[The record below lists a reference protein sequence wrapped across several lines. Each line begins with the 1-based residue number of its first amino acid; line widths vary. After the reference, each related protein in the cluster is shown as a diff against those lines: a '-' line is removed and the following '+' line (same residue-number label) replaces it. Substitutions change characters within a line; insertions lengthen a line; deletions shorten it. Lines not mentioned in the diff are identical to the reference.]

1 MTTYVFDPAW
11 QKERDRL
18 GSLESLFDA
27 SSRRLLTSLG
37 VGEGW
42 RCLEVGCGAG
52 GVARWLAERVGST
65 GRVLA
70 TDLDTRFI
78 DGHGQANLDVLTHNI
93 VSDTLEDA
101 AFDLVHARAVL
112 EHIPERHDVLA
123 RLVSGLK
130 PGGWLLVEDVDFGPP
145 TAAVLAQFVSPQP
158 VAAAAER
165 LFGAVAAVFTAV
177 GADSSFGRRLPV
189 TLVGA
194 GLMSIG
200 AEVHTPVVAGGTENW
215 TRGTVEQL
223 AERLVGTGLVTAT
236 DVELF
241 LAATAQPST
250 HYVPPLMVSAWGRR
264 PPT

>member
-18 GSLESLFDA
+18 GALESLFDA
-27 SSRRLLTSLG
+27 PSRRLLAGVG

-52 GVARWLAERVGST
+52 GVALWLAERVGRT

-78 DGHGQANLDVLTHNI
+78 DGHGQENLDVLTHDV
-93 VSDTLEDA
+93 VSDDLEDA

-112 EHIPERHDVLA
+112 EHIPQRREVLA
-123 RLVSGLK
+123 RLVSALK

-145 TAAVLAQFVSPQP
+145 TTATLARFFSPQP

-165 LFGAVAAVFTAV
+165 LLRAVAAVFTAV
-177 GADSSFGRRLPV
+177 GADPSLGSRLPGM
-189 TLVGA
+189 LVNA
-194 GLMSIG
+194 GLVSVG
-200 AEVHTPVVAGGTENW
+200 AEVHTPVVAGGSETW

-223 AERLVGTGLVTAT
+223 AGRLVDTGLVTV
-236 DVELF
+236 DDIELF
-241 LAATAQPST
+241 LAATAEPST
-250 HYVPPLMVSAWGRR
+250 FYAPPLMVSAWGQRAG
-264 PPT
+264 